1 MHPSRKLNSSNH
13 PSQETGWSEVV
24 EVHWCLLCEGL
35 NNFHYDEAFICAF
48 NRLSNINMHLISSTS
63 PRLTYRKK
71 KKATSR
77 HLWLHPPTSCY
88 WQTCIHPSLTP
99 SYLKINVL
107 CSHSHDDK
115 ETFLRRCIPVCAYDY
130 PE

>member
-71 KKATSR
+71 KKNNIKASMAPSTYQ
-77 HLWLHPPTSCY
+77 LLLADMYPPKPNSFILENKCVM
-88 WQTCIHPSLTP
+88 QPLS
-99 SYLKINVL
+99 
-107 CSHSHDDK
+107 
-115 ETFLRRCIPVCAYDY
+115 
-130 PE
+130 